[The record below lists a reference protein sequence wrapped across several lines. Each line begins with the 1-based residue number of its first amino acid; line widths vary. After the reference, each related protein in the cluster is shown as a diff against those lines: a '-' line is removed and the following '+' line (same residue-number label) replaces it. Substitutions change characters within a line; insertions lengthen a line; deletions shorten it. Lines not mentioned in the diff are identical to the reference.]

1 MADGE
6 VTLQFVRN
14 LAESVGPLILEG
26 FGCGTRC
33 KTGSEA
39 KTKAS
44 AADLVTEFDTGVEE
58 RLKAMI
64 QEAFPHHAFLCEGE
78 LLCLRADGGL
88 AGSCLCCFFPVI
100 AAYSLLKARK
110 SFLNTPP
117 RADGPDASAA
127 PTACFLMR
135 CLCWPAAVRFTR
147 SPPPPMP
154 FSLLQIDGTTN
165 FVHGLPFTCVSIA
178 FARDKRVLIG
188 VVFSPVTKELFSA
201 ERGHGATLNGAPLK
215 ASSCTEVGKALAC
228 VSFGVSTLRQ
238 VYLPSLQLSL
248 PLRRWLSPL
257 ATPAVEAASGGGG
270 LLHLP
275 PLAAKSVLS
284 NVNFVT
290 THCRDIRHFGSTAL
304 ELCYLGMGKLPLAI
318 FLHRVDMAAGSL
330 ILEEAGAVCSDMRGN
345 QPLDLSKHQ
354 VLAAATP
361 ELLKAFAANL
371 KCPC

>member
-64 QEAFPHHAFLCEGE
+64 QEAFPHHAFLCEE
-78 LLCLRADGGL
+78 SATADQRL
-88 AGSCLCCFFPVI
+88 TDAPTWIIDPVCIGSAAATSAEFLCC
-100 AAYSLLKARK
+100 YR
-110 SFLNTPP
+110 
-117 RADGPDASAA
+117 
-127 PTACFLMR
+127 
-135 CLCWPAAVRFTR
+135 
-147 SPPPPMP
+147 
-154 FSLLQIDGTTN
+154 IDGTTN

-238 VYLPSLQLSL
+238 LTETTDETRLSYLRTFQ
-248 PLRRWLSPL
+248 
-257 ATPAVEAASGGGG
+257 E
-270 LLHLP
+270 
-275 PLAAKSVLS
+275 SVLS

-304 ELCYLGMGKLPLAI
+304 ELCYLAAGRLDCVATFGPKEW
-318 FLHRVDMAAGSL
+318 DMAAGSL

-345 QPLDLSKHQ
+345 QPVSSCMGGTCCRSVDCGCHCYNIDVAAYAAAVASIASRLDLSKHQ